1 MDSDQVKN
9 KKRLVKSLGIYL
21 KRLDSKKLYQEP
33 DHKESKDWL
42 AEVAGILKGLDESDF
57 NKFNGLRQHIYPS
70 IFLPARKHA
79 SEQIEGFVR
88 QKVAEYKNY
97 DFSPVKNLSVS
108 QYIHQE
114 IIEGFVS
121 KSDVFNYQK
130 LVKVLNELNT
140 NYAVGYVYSA
150 SMLIRSILD
159 HIPPLFGYSDFKE
172 VVNNYSWGETDLK
185 YMKKLLDFKN
195 EADDV
200 LHRQISHNS
209 DLITLEDLPTS
220 VRINRLLQEC
230 LQIDLK
236 KKRGVVNK
244 LVDSTNNYHKNSDIK
259 ISIKDDTMVTW
270 ANYSQRSTVWSSFRI
285 YLDVDNFNS
294 KKPDYIK
301 VSLYAN
307 NSIGERWVA
316 KNFIFDEVGKQ
327 DQELRVEPEE
337 MKSVCVFI
345 SDYKAD
351 SQTRETFPDIDKE
364 SMNLIIE
371 TRSGVKFDLPVGG
384 NLIMR
389 G

>member
-1 MDSDQVKN
+1 M
-9 KKRLVKSLGIYL
+9 
-21 KRLDSKKLYQEP
+21 DSKKLYQEP
-33 DHKESKDWL
+33 DDKESKDWL
-42 AEVAGILKGLDESDF
+42 AEVAGIFKSLDESDF
-57 NKFNGLRQHIYPS
+57 NKFSELRQHIYPS

-79 SEQIEGFVR
+79 SEQIDGFVR

-97 DFSPVKNLSVS
+97 DFHHTDKSPVS
-108 QYIHQE
+108 QYIRQE
-114 IIEGFVS
+114 TIEEFVS
-121 KSDVFNYQK
+121 KKDSFNYQK
-130 LVKVLNELNT
+130 LVKMLNELNT
-140 NYAVGYVYSA
+140 NYAVSYFYST
-150 SMLIRSILD
+150 SMLIRSVLD
-159 HIPPLFGYSDFKE
+159 HIPPLFGYLDFKE
-172 VVNNYSWGETDLK
+172 VVNNYSWGETDRK

-200 LHRQISHNS
+200 LHRQISNNP

-230 LQIDLK
+230 LQVDLENK
-236 KKRGVVNK
+236 IAINK
-244 LVDSTNNYHKNSDIK
+244 LVSPSSNSHENPNIK
-259 ISIKDDTMVTW
+259 VGIKDGTTISW
-270 ANYSQRSTVWSSFRI
+270 ANYSQKHTVWSSFRV

-307 NSIGERWVA
+307 NSAGEKWIA
-316 KNFIFDEVGKQ
+316 KNFIFDEVNKQ

-337 MKSVCVFI
+337 MKSACVFI
-345 SDYKAD
+345 SNYKAD

-364 SMNLIIE
+364 SINLIVE
-371 TRSGVKFDLPVGG
+371 TRSGARFDLPVSG